1 MSSWRSVVEEAAF
14 APVAEPLRGEA
25 SNALR
30 QSLDEQLRSV
40 VKRIEGEFTLGSP
53 LPYEPA
59 LVEPLL
65 GDVAAL
71 LDRCAAYQREA
82 SELEI
87 KWVQHQL
94 ESQLAGKLSELDLD
108 LALASTGLASAM
120 AARAA
125 YAATQAEFSR
135 AQDDALAPGFA
146 KEAEGASSV
155 AGKVVDA
162 AGLRE
167 SLLKERTNQV
177 RDYQTK
183 LDARHTESGGAHNYL
198 ERHERI
204 AALMFEDFE
213 EAYRK
218 AKCAVIGLRAIFGL
232 ADAEAQIGDLTA
244 ATPAGP
250 VFSLILWT
258 RRMMRKIE
266 SFSET
271 EVEYDLVVPLLQPI
285 KDTAKGLINT
295 DEYKAAMK
303 DGGSGTLNFSLPA
316 DFFQNQSRLR
326 LKGIGVSFT
335 GPDLGNAN
343 ASAGRALVAVFPPP
357 QELIQGQQRR
367 RPPVLLGGVL
377 PFGAHTALLRS
388 EGLAVHNLKPAGD
401 WRIVVH
407 PLLLTRD
414 TTAAKRSDATVTDLR
429 LHLSLVAAPQ
439 ADPGQ
444 WKAFV

>member
-1 MSSWRSVVEEAAF
+1 MSSWRLVVEEAAF
-14 APVAEPLRGEA
+14 APAAKPLEAEA
-25 SNALR
+25 SKALG
-30 QSLDEQLRSV
+30 QSLDEQLRGV
-40 VKRIEGEFTLGSP
+40 VKRLEGEFTLGSP

-94 ESQLAGKLSELDLD
+94 ESQLADKLSVLDLD
-108 LALASTGLASAM
+108 LALASTGLTTAT
-120 AARAA
+120 AAREAH
-125 YAATQAEFSR
+125 AATQAEFSKVK
-135 AQDDALAPGFA
+135 DNALAPGFA
-146 KEAEGASSV
+146 KEADGASFV
-155 AGKVVDA
+155 AGKVADA
-162 AGLRE
+162 ASLRE
-167 SLLKERTNQV
+167 SLTKDRTAQM
-177 RDYQTK
+177 RDYHAK
-183 LDARHTESGGAHNYL
+183 LDARHTEPGGAHNYL
-198 ERHERI
+198 ERLERI

-232 ADAEAQIGDLTA
+232 EAAEVQIGDLTS
-244 ATPAGP
+244 ATPGP

-258 RRMMRKIE
+258 RRMMRKVE
-266 SFSET
+266 SFTET
-271 EVEYDLVVPLLQPI
+271 EVEYELVVPLLQPI
-285 KDTAKGLINT
+285 KDAGKGLISP

-303 DGGSGTLNFSLPA
+303 DGGGGVLNFSLPE

-326 LKGIGVSFT
+326 LRGIGLSFT
-335 GPDLGNAN
+335 GPDLSNAN
-343 ASAGRALVAVFPPP
+343 VTAGRAMVAVFPPL
-357 QELIQGQQRR
+357 QELANGQQRR

-377 PFGAHTALLRS
+377 PFGANITVMRS

-401 WRIVVH
+401 WRILVH
-407 PLLLTRD
+407 PLLLTKD
-414 TTAAKRSDATVTDLR
+414 KDAAKRSDVNMTDIR

-439 ADPGQ
+439 ADPGK

>member
-1 MSSWRSVVEEAAF
+1 MAPAALSLRDA
-14 APVAEPLRGEA
+14 APE
-25 SNALR
+25 ALR

-65 GDVAAL
+65 GDIAAL

-94 ESQLAGKLSELDLD
+94 ESELAGRLSKLDLE
-108 LALASTGLASAM
+108 LALASTGLAPAT

-155 AGKVVDA
+155 VGKVVDVA
-162 AGLRE
+162 SFRE

-177 RDYQTK
+177 RAYQTK
-183 LDARHTESGGAHNYL
+183 LDARHTEPGGAHNYL
-198 ERHERI
+198 ERLERI
-204 AALMFEDFE
+204 VALMFEDFE
-213 EAYRK
+213 ESYRK
-218 AKCAVIGLRAIFGL
+218 AKCAVIGLQAIFGL
-232 ADAEAQIGDLTA
+232 AAAEAQIEDLTA
-244 ATPAGP
+244 VTPTGP
-250 VFSLILWT
+250 IFSLILWN

-266 SFSET
+266 SFAET
-271 EVEYDLVVPLLQPI
+271 EVEYELVVPLLQPI
-285 KDTAKGLINT
+285 KDTGKGLISS

-303 DGGSGTLNFSLPA
+303 DGGSGTLNFRLPA

-326 LKGIGVSFT
+326 LNGIGVSFT

-343 ASAGRALVAVFPPP
+343 LTAGRALVAVFPPL
-357 QELIQGQQRR
+357 QELTAGQQRR

-377 PFGAHTALLRS
+377 PFGAHTAVLRS
-388 EGLAVHNLKPAGD
+388 EGLAIHNLKPAGD

-407 PLLLTRD
+407 PLLLTM
-414 TTAAKRSDATVTDLR
+414 TDLR
-429 LHLSLVAAPQ
+429 LHLSRVAAPQ

-444 WKAFV
+444 WKTFV

>member
-1 MSSWRSVVEEAAF
+1 M
-14 APVAEPLRGEA
+14 
-25 SNALR
+25 
-30 QSLDEQLRSV
+30 DEQLRSV

-94 ESQLAGKLSELDLD
+94 ESQLASKLSELDLD
-108 LALASTGLASAM
+108 LALASTGLASAT
-120 AARAA
+120 AARVAH
-125 YAATQAEFSR
+125 AATQAEFSR
-135 AQDDALAPGFA
+135 ASDNALASGFA
-146 KEAEGASSV
+146 KEAEGASSI
-155 AGKVVDA
+155 AGKAVDT

-177 RDYQTK
+177 RDYQDK
-183 LDARHTESGGAHNYL
+183 LDARHTEPGGAHNYF
-198 ERHERI
+198 ERYERI
-204 AALMFEDFE
+204 ATLMFEDFE

-232 ADAEAQIGDLTA
+232 DAADVQIGDLTA

-250 VFSLILWT
+250 VFSLILWA
-258 RRMMRKIE
+258 RRMMRRIE
-266 SFSET
+266 SFAET
-271 EVEYDLVVPLLQPI
+271 EVEYELVVPLLQPI
-285 KDTAKGLINT
+285 QDAGKGLMNQ
-295 DEYKAAMK
+295 DEYNAAMK
-303 DGGSGTLNFSLPA
+303 DGGSGTLNFKLPA

-335 GPDLGNAN
+335 GPDLDKAN
-343 ASAGRALVAVFPPP
+343 TTAGRALVAVFPPL
-357 QELIQGQQRR
+357 QELVQGQQRR

-377 PFGAHTALLRS
+377 PFGAHMAVLRS

-407 PLLLTRD
+407 PFLLTKD
-414 TTAAKRSDATVTDLR
+414 ATAAKRSYTILTDLR